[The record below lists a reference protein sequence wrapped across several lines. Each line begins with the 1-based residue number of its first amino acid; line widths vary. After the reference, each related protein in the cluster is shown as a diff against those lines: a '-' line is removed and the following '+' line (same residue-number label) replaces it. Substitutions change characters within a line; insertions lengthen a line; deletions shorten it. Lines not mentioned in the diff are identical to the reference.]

1 LSPPPL
7 TDSQPLEA
15 PSSAIRADGDVSS
28 PWKNERCG
36 SQKKEYWRLHGEIL
50 NNKSENSIFKK
61 SLRKKEKVKKKIE
74 CPFNMAGICCFEWH
88 QMTFH
93 FFFFSFSFKQ
103 KRNVQCKC
111 FSVRVDCVQMKIV
124 VRRVGRVPPPPHPY
138 HHHP

>member
-1 LSPPPL
+1 MACATIINNSLSPPPL

-61 SLRKKEKVKKKIE
+61 SLRKKEKVKKKMSVDGGNLL
-74 CPFNMAGICCFEWH
+74 FR
-88 QMTFH
+88 MTSND
-93 FFFFSFSFKQ
+93 FSFSFLFHSNK
-103 KRNVQCKC
+103 KKMFNVNV
-111 FSVRVDCVQMKIV
+111 FLFVLIV
-124 VRRVGRVPPPPHPY
+124 YRWK
-138 HHHP
+138 